1 MQTDY
6 IKHKRRSNKWTD
18 AKITEK
24 TGPLSYR
31 VTTGDQGNWRRH
43 ADQML
48 STSYQRP
55 QHVESTSDVSV
66 ENQQPTVTSGTETGS
81 ANAQPEDAQSARCY
95 RQRNRK
101 PPDRLS
107 YS

>member
-1 MQTDY
+1 MVRDY
-6 IKHKRRSNKWTD
+6 RENANKCLDAIIK
-18 AKITEK
+18 EK

-31 VTTGDQGNWRRH
+31 ITTGDQGNWRQH

-66 ENQQPTVTSGTETGS
+66 ENQQPIVTSGTDTGS
-81 ANAQPEDAQSARCY
+81 ANAQPEDAQSTRRY
-95 RQRNRK
+95 PLRNRK

>member
-1 MQTDY
+1 MVRDY
-6 IKHKRRSNKWTD
+6 RDNANKLTD

-24 TGPLSYR
+24 TGPLSYK

-48 STSYQRP
+48 STSYERP

-66 ENQQPTVTSGTETGS
+66 GNRQPTDTGESDTGS
-81 ANAQPEDAQSARCY
+81 VNAQPEDAQSARRY
-95 RQRNRK
+95 PLRNRK

>member
-1 MQTDY
+1 MVRDY
-6 IKHKRRSNKWTD
+6 RENANKWTD

-43 ADQML
+43 AEQML

-66 ENQQPTVTSGTETGS
+66 ENQQSVATSGTETGS
-81 ANAQPEDAQSARCY
+81 FNAQPDDAQSARRY
-95 RQRNRK
+95 PLRNGK
-101 PPDRLS
+101 PPDRLW
-107 YS
+107 YT